1 MTIPSGLG
9 AVIAL
14 VILVVDVVLLALGQ
28 MPLREGLMI
37 GGLAVARLC

>member
-1 MTIPSGLG
+1 METPKGLG
-9 AVIAL
+9 AVIAI
-14 VILVVDVVLLALGQ
+14 VVLVVDVVFIALGQ